1 MRFANDQER
10 DDFVAACWR
19 IQNVAG
25 RLPATREDADSMSR
39 GYVGLA
45 VSDIRNMLTV
55 IVAVLD
61 EQDARAGKGGG

>member
-10 DDFVAACWR
+10 EDFTDACWR
-19 IQNVAG
+19 LFSAAS
-25 RLPATREDADSMSR
+25 RLPVTRARADQEDADVTR
-39 GYVGLA
+39 RT